1 MSSSVRSR
9 LFGRVVI
16 DHHDVFFL
24 LRHHHLPV
32 TDLHDVLVVFVMDQH
47 SRLSH
52 TFISSDFPRL
62 QLSAVEEL
70 NEHLAALSTVSD
82 ATSIVICWCT
92 STFVTTE
99 VAGEQLQ
106 LLAGLRLGVAFA
118 GLRFHDLYWV
128 HPDGYVSL
136 ADRAKQHDE

>member
-16 DHHDVFFL
+16 DHHDVLFL
-24 LRHHHLPV
+24 LRHHHLPI
-32 TDLHDVLVVFVMDQH
+32 TDLHDVLVVFVLDDH

-52 TFISSDFPRL
+52 TFISADFPRM

-70 NEHLAALSTVSD
+70 NEHLATLINVSH
-82 ATSIVICWCT
+82 AASVVVCWCT
-92 STFVTTE
+92 SSFITLE
-99 VAGEQLQ
+99 VAEEQLQ

-128 HPDGYVSL
+128 NPDGFVSL
-136 ADRAKQHDE
+136 ADRATKFDT